1 VLIAEVSK
9 NYDISTDTLRYYER
23 IGLIP
28 PVTRRSNG
36 IRDYSEEDLG
46 WVSLIK
52 CMRVAGVEVEA
63 LIDYV
68 ALYQLGPHTAEERK
82 QILVEQRE
90 RLKDRMALMQE
101 SLDRLDYKIENY
113 EKLLS

>member
-1 VLIAEVSK
+1 MLIAEVSR

-23 IGLIP
+23 IGLLP

-36 IRDYSEEDLG
+36 IRDYSEEDLN

-52 CMRVAGVEVEA
+52 CMRAAGVEVEA

-68 ALYQLGPHTAEERK
+68 TLYQMGSQTCEERK
-82 QILVEQRE
+82 QILIEQRE
-90 RLKDRMALMQE
+90 RLRERMAVMQE

-113 EKLLS
+113 EKLFD